1 MIEEQLQPDKFD
13 VCITSYE
20 MIIRESGAFRKF
32 AWRYLIVD
40 EVSNAAAALT
50 NTAAALTSHHLP
62 LTTHHLPQQAHRM
75 KNEES
80 KLSQVLRSFSSHS
93 RLLITGTPMQNNLH
107 ELWALLNFLLPD
119 VFSSSEDFDSWF
131 DLSDKKVEEEVIGQ
145 LHKVLRPFLLRRV
158 KTDVEGSIPPKK
170 ELLVYTQV
178 RASEQAA
185 HPLLPTHRHRH
196 LQESSSSKHT
206 STLITTSFHPPPHHH
221 H

>member
-1 MIEEQLQPDKFD
+1 
-13 VCITSYE
+13 
-20 MIIRESGAFRKF
+20 
-32 AWRYLIVD
+32 
-40 EVSNAAAALT
+40 
-50 NTAAALTSHHLP
+50 
-62 LTTHHLPQQAHRM
+62 M

-178 RASEQAA
+178 GASEQAA
-185 HPLLPTHRHRH
+185 HPPSHPRHRH
-196 LQESSSSKHT
+196 LQESSSKQAHPP
-206 STLITTSFHPPPHHH
+206 STPPPPPHHH
-221 H
+221 HHHHHHHTPFPTLVVPLSLSLL